1 MNLLIVAATDLEIIS
16 KKLKKLPTLI
26 TGVGMVNMSISLT
39 EKLFY
44 EKYDFVI
51 NIGIAGSFKKN
62 FKNGDV
68 IEVVEDTFSEVGY
81 YDDAN
86 FKLFTNMDLKTT
98 YLSPP
103 KTSLEKVRSVTV
115 NCVNGN
121 VKQIEALKKRLNPD
135 IENMEGAA
143 FFQVCEKFNIPC
155 LQIRSVSNKVEKRDL
170 QKWDIDL
177 AVKNLNEEAEKIIY
191 SL

>member
-1 MNLLIVAATDLEIIS
+1 MNLLIVSDTDLEITS

-39 EKLFY
+39 KKLCY

-51 NIGIAGSFKKN
+51 NIGVAGSFNKN

-68 IEVVEDTFSEVGY
+68 VEVIEDTFSEVGY

-86 FKLFTNMDLKTT
+86 FKLFANMDLNTT
-98 YLSPP
+98 YLSPS
-103 KTSLEKVRSVTV
+103 KTYLDKVRSVTV
-115 NCVNGN
+115 NCVSGN
-121 VKQIEALKKRLNPD
+121 VKQIQALKKRLNPD

-143 FFQVCEKFNIPC
+143 FFQVCENFSIPC
-155 LQIRSVSNKVEKRDL
+155 LQIRSVSNKVEKRNY

-177 AVKNLNEEAEKIIY
+177 AVKNLNEEVEKIIY